1 MSHSTHKKSQ
11 PLCHIVTSV
20 GMLGYGINVGQT
32 NAALER
38 FTSTGIPTAMILE
51 SGSTDSG
58 PQKLALGG
66 MTVPLGSYIRDLRK
80 LLASACRYNVPL
92 IFSSAGGSGTDH
104 NTRELAEVIKSLAA
118 EIDTVI

>member
-1 MSHSTHKKSQ
+1 
-11 PLCHIVTSV
+11 
-20 GMLGYGINVGQT
+20 MLGYGINAGQT

-80 LLASACRYNVPL
+80 LLASACRYNMPL